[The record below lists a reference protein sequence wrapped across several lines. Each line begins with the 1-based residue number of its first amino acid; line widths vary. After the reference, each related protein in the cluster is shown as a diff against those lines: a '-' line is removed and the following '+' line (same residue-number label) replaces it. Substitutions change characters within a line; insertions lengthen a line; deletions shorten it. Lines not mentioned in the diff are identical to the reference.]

1 MARHHIGP
9 IERLTDV
16 AFERRSLWA
25 LCKSCGHAAK
35 LDPRNLIALAG
46 DVTLKD
52 VQRRFRCQ
60 KCNKRRAA
68 VVVGDE
74 GWPGRD

>member
-1 MARHHIGP
+1 MVRHRIGA
-9 IERLTDV
+9 IERLTDAV
-16 AFERRSLWA
+16 LERRSLWA
-25 LCKSCGHAAK
+25 LCKACGHAVK

-46 DVTLKD
+46 DVTLRQ
-52 VQRRFRCQ
+52 VQERFRCRH
-60 KCNKRRAA
+60 CRKRRAT

>member
-1 MARHHIGP
+1 MRTKVGP
-9 IERLTDV
+9 IERLTD
-16 AFERRSLWA
+16 AAMERRSLWA
-25 LCKSCGHAAK
+25 LCKACGHAVR

-46 DVTLKD
+46 DVTLRQ
-52 VQRRFRCQ
+52 VQTRFRCR
-60 KCNKRRAA
+60 KCGKRRAT